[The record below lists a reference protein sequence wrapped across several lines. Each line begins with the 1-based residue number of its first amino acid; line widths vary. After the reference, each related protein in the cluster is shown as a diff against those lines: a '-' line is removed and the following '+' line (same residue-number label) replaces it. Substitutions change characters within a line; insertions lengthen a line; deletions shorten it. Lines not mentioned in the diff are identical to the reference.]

1 MNFRKTSFTLLLLAA
16 VTLSA
21 CDFDSTETVV
31 NHQETY
37 PPEFRTNDSDFKNEV
52 LRIIPAEDITWSS
65 SVSQINGGEE
75 THALN
80 IEILNPEEFSNPV
93 VFYSQANEV
102 KEQAEKSIENMK
114 QYDKIFVKVE
124 EKSFENGSE
133 RTRTQKREISL

>member
-21 CDFDSTETVV
+21 CDFVSTETVV

-65 SVSQINGGEE
+65 SVSQVNGGEE

-93 VFYSQANEV
+93 AFYSQASEI
-102 KEQAEKSIENMK
+102 KEQAEKSIENME

-124 EKSFENGSE
+124 EKSFKNGSE